1 MDPSKTEDLYLS
13 SDSVRS
19 MINLR
24 YLNIT
29 YRLRVHFPKG
39 LEWLSDKL
47 RYLHW
52 DRFPL
57 KSLPSTF
64 CPERLVVLIMTN
76 SKLRKLWNGIQVHIN
91 SCICIYL
98 LLLVCSIYA

>member
-1 MDPSKTEDLYLS
+1 LS
-13 SDSVRS
+13 SDSFRS

-24 YLNIT
+24 YLYIT
-29 YRLRVHFPKG
+29 YRVHFPKG

-52 DRFPL
+52 DAFPL

-64 CPERLVVLIMTN
+64 CAEKLVVLRMAN
-76 SKLRKLWNGIQVHIN
+76 SKLRKLWDGVQVHIN
-91 SCICIYL
+91 SCNCIYL
-98 LLLVCSIYA
+98 LSLVCSIYA